1 MRQKKKSKILKM
13 LWSILYKNN
22 GDALSCKKNTENK
35 SSVFIRI
42 KQNKLILLSNCT
54 VWDKKNHGHEKSRS

>member
-13 LWSILYKNN
+13 LWNILYKNN

-54 VWDKKNHGHEKSRS
+54 V